1 MIRYNMFDDTETQ
14 SNVYTAQ
21 DVAERMASF
30 GDGVCG
36 NDELKCSCTASQ
48 VTVSPG
54 RAWIMGYFYE
64 STENQILTAPA
75 TWYAIVLRLDLSAEI
90 KIQPVIIQRQ
100 EDIKDTSTSRDLILA
115 LNNSGILKD
124 VRLFI
129 NKSGAKD
136 YDYFITTD
144 KGSAEAQ
151 ARADFVAETGTDM
164 LNAIAMFL
172 YSVSASS
179 KEACT
184 LLLDAVTFTGAAIS
198 PSNNIYW
205 PKRNTD
211 IIKGSGR
218 ATVLN
223 FTNTYFDSSELGSAT
238 WENLTITFPIMGTTP
253 STYLS
258 RPRPVLRN
266 CWFNQRTG
274 PNLHATGIYKGYE
287 EFYFENC
294 MLSYGEDDDTEERP
308 YTSIYPIEF
317 NSDSLG
323 LYLNDYVKPGFYL
336 FNRAVYGNRPSNDS
350 GEAIL
355 SGWLYVLRLYN
366 EFDGAVIRQIF
377 IDGMTDPT
385 ATQSSEGRIFI
396 RTKFGEKDWSAW
408 KALDFKA

>member
-1 MIRYNMFDDTETQ
+1 MIKYNMFDDTETQ

-36 NDELKCSCTASQ
+36 NDELKCSYTASQ

-54 RAWIMGYFYE
+54 RAWVMGYFYE
-64 STENQILTAPA
+64 STENQTLMAPA
-75 TWYAIVLRLDLSAEI
+75 AWYAIALRLDLSAEI
-90 KIQPVIIQRQ
+90 KIQPVIIQSQ
-100 EDIKDTSTSRDLILA
+100 EDIQDTSTSRDLLLA
-115 LNNSGILKD
+115 LNNSGTLKD
-124 VRLFI
+124 ARLFI
-129 NKSGAKD
+129 NKSGTKD

-172 YSVSASS
+172 YSVSANS
-179 KEACT
+179 KETCT
-184 LLLDAVTFTGAAIS
+184 LLLDAVTFTGETIS
-198 PSNNIYW
+198 PNNNIYW
-205 PKRNTD
+205 PRRNTD

-218 ATVLN
+218 ATVLD
-223 FTNTYFDSSELGSAT
+223 FTIPYFNSSALGSAT
-238 WENLTITFPIMGTTP
+238 WENLTISFPIMGTTP

-274 PNLHATGIYKGYE
+274 PNQHAGGIYKGYE
-287 EFYFENC
+287 DFYFENC
-294 MLSYGEDDDTEERP
+294 MLSYGEDEDAEERP

-317 NSDSLG
+317 NSDSRG
-323 LYLNDYVKPGFYL
+323 LYLNDYEKPGFYL
-336 FNRAVYGNRPSNDS
+336 FNRAVYGNRPNNDS
-350 GEAIL
+350 GEPIL
-355 SGWLYVLRLYN
+355 SGWLYVLRLSN
-366 EFDGAVIRQIF
+366 EEGVVVRQIF

-385 ATQSSEGRIFI
+385 TLQSSEGRIYL
-396 RTKFGEKDWSAW
+396 RTKFGDNDWSEW